1 MQIKLGR
8 PKGSKQKR
16 NEAKYW
22 LPPGVT
28 LANNNPSDYL
38 KSTKLYFIDDKYG
51 VFMSTFKAI
60 QDANAST
67 HPEAINERRAKTN
80 LEKYGC
86 TNPGANKDIRNK
98 INQTMVKKYG
108 VENALQNSDLLKKSK
123 DTLFKNYG
131 VQNMMHH
138 PDIVKKIEQ
147 TSLAKYGTTHP
158 MKNIGVQVKQ
168 FYAYQENKNRFI
180 SSGEKEV
187 GKFIESLGLEH
198 RPKFIYDKDKKRQI
212 DIFIPSL
219 NIAIEYNGL
228 YWHSEANPKI
238 YPKYHYEKYKMCKD
252 QGIRLIQI
260 FEHEWIEK
268 NKQVKSFLKSALGK
282 NERIVYAR
290 KCTLKQVD
298 KKEAAKFLEE
308 YHIQGSPGFNASFG
322 LYYNDELLCLASF
335 GKHHR
340 NSKDWVL
347 SRFVGKEGVNVVGGL
362 SKIVKEALK
371 HYKELSTWVD
381 LRLSNGDNWIKC
393 GWSLNQILKPDYF
406 YFDNKTGNIVKKQSR
421 QKKSVNTPAGMTE
434 HEHALL
440 EKLYRI
446 YDAGKLKLIIK

>member
-1 MQIKLGR
+1 MEKKLGR
-8 PKGSKQKR
+8 PKGSKQQR

-22 LPPGVT
+22 LPPGIK
-28 LANNNPSDYL
+28 LAENNPFEYL
-38 KSTKLYFIDDKYG
+38 KSTKLYFVDDKYG
-51 VFMSTFKAI
+51 MFMSTFKAI

-67 HPEAINERRAKTN
+67 HPEAVMERRQTTN
-80 LEKYGC
+80 IKKYGVL
-86 TNPGANKDIRNK
+86 NPSSLKEVKEKRK
-98 INQTMVKKYG
+98 STMLKKYG
-108 VENALQNSDLLKKSK
+108 VENALQNPELLKKSR
-123 DTLFKNYG
+123 DTLYKNYG
-131 VQNMMHH
+131 VTNMMHH
-138 PDIVKKIEQ
+138 SDIVKKIEQ
-147 TSLAKYGTTHP
+147 TSLERYGVHHP
-158 MKNIGVQVKQ
+158 MKNIGVQIKQ
-168 FYAYQENKNRFI
+168 FYASQQNKNRFI
-180 SSGEKEV
+180 SSGEKDV
-187 GKFIESLGLEH
+187 GKFVESLGLEH
-198 RPKFIYDKDKKRQI
+198 KPKFIFDKDKKRQI

-228 YWHSEANPKI
+228 YWHSEANDKI
-238 YPKYHYEKYKMCKD
+238 YPAYHYEKYKMCKD

-260 FEHEWIEK
+260 FEHEWIER

-290 KCTLKQVD
+290 KCTLKQLD

-308 YHIQGSPGFNASFG
+308 YHIQGSPGFNAAFG

-362 SKIVKEALK
+362 SRIVKEALK

-393 GWSLNQILKPDYF
+393 GWSLRQTLKPDYF
-406 YFDNKTGNIVKKQSR
+406 YFDNKTGDIVKKQSR
-421 QKKSVNTPAGMTE
+421 QKKVVNTPIGMTE
-434 HEHALL
+434 HEHALS

-446 YDAGKLKLIIK
+446 YDAGKLKLSIK